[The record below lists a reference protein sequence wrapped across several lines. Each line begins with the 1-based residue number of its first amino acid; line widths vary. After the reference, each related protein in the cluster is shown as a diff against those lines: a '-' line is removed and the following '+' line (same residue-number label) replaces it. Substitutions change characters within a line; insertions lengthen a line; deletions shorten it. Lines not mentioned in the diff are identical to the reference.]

1 MSYMER
7 PEAEIGL
14 RRHMFTRPW
23 THECCSVPGKDEER
37 EKKGVK
43 TSDHSV
49 LLSQAGNY
57 EYCVQ
62 IARWK
67 SGGKRVGKSYGQGL
81 VLTVLTFASFG
92 GLNG

>member
-1 MSYMER
+1 MG

-14 RRHMFTRPW
+14 RRQMSTRRW
-23 THECCSVPGKDEER
+23 TDECSSVPGKDGER
-37 EKKGVK
+37 EKQGVK
-43 TSDHSV
+43 TSDHIV

-67 SGGKRVGKSYGQGL
+67 SGGKRVGQSDGRGL